1 LGFGLGP
8 KYPYGIFVAQ
18 DGENIDNG
26 QTVNQNF
33 KIVSWE
39 QIAQH
44 LGGMPD
50 LHKQVNPR
58 KLKDRSDG

>member
-1 LGFGLGP
+1 M
-8 KYPYGIFVAQ
+8 AQ

-26 QTVNQNF
+26 QAVNQNF

-39 QIAQH
+39 QVAQH
-44 LGGMPD
+44 LGGKPD